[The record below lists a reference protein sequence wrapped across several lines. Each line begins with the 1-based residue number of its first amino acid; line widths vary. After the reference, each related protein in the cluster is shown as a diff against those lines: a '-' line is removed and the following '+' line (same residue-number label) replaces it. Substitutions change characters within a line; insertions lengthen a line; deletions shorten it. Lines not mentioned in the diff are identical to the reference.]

1 MFAAPAASDGGL
13 RHRLLGN
20 FRPEALAACC
30 QILARASSNASIA
43 ANGASLH
50 GDEAS
55 SITVGRNDAWR
66 RVRALLAPSLDL
78 AVLLGAVGAG
88 VRERP
93 GWQACGGGEAMAEML
108 PATSRESAPGQARE
122 GARGAQSTMD
132 KTCEPEDKMYAC
144 DREPMLNWPRLAAG
158 LVSQMQAFVC
168 AWRALPLPVQRRLQ
182 DEKLR
187 LPLDDAVTR
196 LGRSRRSRHS
206 PGGPQTGTDVRRSL
220 APPRWPPAGAEA
232 SDVLRT
238 ASISGCA
245 AADTSMLAAGSS
257 GRGMV
262 DGAFSTRRTAPLSD
276 LYRQQLPA
284 GGFWQSVNVTLDRGG
299 VAPRLQAVDAQ
310 GHALCLVC
318 LERVRGGPVVQPA
331 QHRRSSAA
339 GATSSTPPQGNAD
352 ACGPQLDVASCAAGA
367 TSSTPPRTRSPPA
380 GAQGSGANTSG
391 PQQSQLTH
399 ADLSSMCID
408 ACGCHLRR
416 RYFAEE
422 LDAAAAV
429 DCYARLRGEPC
440 PNFPHGKAARSLT
453 LQEVS
458 CDVDAIDCSRRH
470 GLAVGMSQ
478 RNRNLNHMTKP
489 VSC

>member
-1 MFAAPAASDGGL
+1 
-13 RHRLLGN
+13 
-20 FRPEALAACC
+20 
-30 QILARASSNASIA
+30 
-43 ANGASLH
+43 
-50 GDEAS
+50 
-55 SITVGRNDAWR
+55 
-66 RVRALLAPSLDL
+66 
-78 AVLLGAVGAG
+78 
-88 VRERP
+88 
-93 GWQACGGGEAMAEML
+93 MAEML

-276 LYRQQLPA
+276 FYRQQLPA

-399 ADLSSMCID
+399 ADLSLMLQPLPAGASVLLVVAVSHMYRMPCT
-408 ACGCHLRR
+408 HL
-416 RYFAEE
+416 YTSTCVP
-422 LDAAAAV
+422 AA
-429 DCYARLRGEPC
+429 
-440 PNFPHGKAARSLT
+440 LT
-453 LQEVS
+453 RA
-458 CDVDAIDCSRRH
+458 DAICGADISPKSWTRQRRSTVMRACVASPAPISLMARPRALSPCRRSH
-470 GLAVGMSQ
+470 VM
-478 RNRNLNHMTKP
+478 
-489 VSC
+489 